1 MSSHVRPQR
10 EQLEAVL
17 AAIPR
22 SPGIQLRC
30 WSEADFPAIQRLS
43 ALEGWST
50 PDSRPEESLIAWQ
63 HSWPTLVVLSFENV
77 IGFVRGLTDGEIT
90 TYIAELLVDPRY
102 RGKGLGRLL
111 LEACHALHPHTRLDL
126 ISTEEALPFYKRNGF
141 RGVGAGVRKSY
152 R

>member
-10 EQLEAVL
+10 ERLEAVL

-22 SPGIQLRC
+22 PPGIQLRC

-43 ALEGWST
+43 ALEGWPT

-63 HSWPTLVVLSFENV
+63 HSWPTLVVLEGENV

-102 RGKGLGRLL
+102 RGTWTL
-111 LEACHALHPHTRLDL
+111 
-126 ISTEEALPFYKRNGF
+126 
-141 RGVGAGVRKSY
+141 
-152 R
+152 

>member
-1 MSSHVRPQR
+1 MSFDVRSQR
-10 EQLEAVL
+10 EQLKAVL
-17 AAIPR
+17 EAIPR
-22 SPGIQLRC
+22 PPGIQLRC

-43 ALEGWST
+43 ALEGWPT
-50 PDSRPEESLIAWQ
+50 PNSRPEESLVAWQ
-63 HSWPTLVVLSFENV
+63 HSWPTLVVLEGENV

-126 ISTEEALPFYKRNGF
+126 ISTEEALSFYKKKGF
-141 RGVGAGVRKSY
+141 RDVGAGVRQSY

>member
-1 MSSHVRPQR
+1 MLSHIRPQR

-17 AAIPR
+17 EAIPR
-22 SPGIQLRC
+22 PPGIQL
-30 WSEADFPAIQRLS
+30 LS
-43 ALEGWST
+43 ALEGWPT
-50 PDSRPEESLIAWQ
+50 PNSRPEESLIAWQ
-63 HSWPTLVVLSFENV
+63 HSWPTLVVLEGENV

-111 LEACHALHPHTRLDL
+111 LEACHALHPHTRHDL
-126 ISTEEALPFYKRNGF
+126 ISTEEALSFYKKKGF
-141 RGVGAGVRKSY
+141 RDVGAGVRQSY

>member
-1 MSSHVRPQR
+1 MSSYVRPQW

-17 AAIPR
+17 EAIPR
-22 SPGIQLRC
+22 SPGIQFRC

-43 ALEGWST
+43 ALEGWPT

-63 HSWPTLVVLSFENV
+63 HSWPTLVVLEGENV

-126 ISTEEALPFYKRNGF
+126 ISTEEALSFYKKKGF
-141 RGVGAGVRKSY
+141 RDVGAGIRKSY

>member
-17 AAIPR
+17 EAIPR

-43 ALEGWST
+43 ALEGWPT
-50 PDSRPEESLIAWQ
+50 PNSRPEESLIAWQ
-63 HSWPTLVVLSFENV
+63 NSWPTLVVLEGENV